1 MFLLQGDADIFFPT
15 DFWLLER
22 IDHYCSG
29 QLKMHKD
36 NSSKQGKKRR
46 TITVCSILLNSSVT
60 FLTITPQDKY
70 SHGEN
75 YILFGW
81 LVLRNMWKMMSL
93 SKGESFYLLYFSLLC
108 HTNSQYGDVDMVPW
122 LTLCRNSLR
131 NDSCSKVVIPSI
143 SFAIFLLNA

>member
-1 MFLLQGDADIFFPT
+1 MQGDADIFFPT

-46 TITVCSILLNSSVT
+46 TITVSLILLNSSVT
-60 FLTITPQDKY
+60 FLTTTLQDKY

-81 LVLRNMWKMMSL
+81 LVLRNMWEMMSF
-93 SKGESFYLLYFSLLC
+93 SKGESFYLLYFALLC

-122 LTLCRNSLR
+122 LTLFRNSGR

-143 SFAIFLLNA
+143 FFAIFLLNA

>member
-46 TITVCSILLNSSVT
+46 TITVSLILLNSSVT
-60 FLTITPQDKY
+60 FLTTTLQDKY

-75 YILFGW
+75 YIFFLAG
-81 LVLRNMWKMMSL
+81 L
-93 SKGESFYLLYFSLLC
+93 SKEICGKWCLFLKENHFIYYTLPFFATLILNMGMWIWC
-108 HTNSQYGDVDMVPW
+108 HDWHCLG
-122 LTLCRNSLR
+122 TLAGMA
-131 NDSCSKVVIPSI
+131 VV
-143 SFAIFLLNA
+143 LKW